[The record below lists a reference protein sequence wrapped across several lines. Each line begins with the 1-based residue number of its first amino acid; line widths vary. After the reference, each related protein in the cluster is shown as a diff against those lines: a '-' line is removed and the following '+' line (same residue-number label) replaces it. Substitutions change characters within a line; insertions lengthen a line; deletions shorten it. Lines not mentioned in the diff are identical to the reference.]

1 MNLDATSGASMDW
14 AYQQN
19 ITLSYT
25 FELRD
30 TGKHGFVLP
39 ADQIVPTARELLD
52 GFIEFVKAARELN
65 QL

>member
-1 MNLDATSGASMDW
+1 MDW
-14 AYQQN
+14 AYEQN

-39 ADQIVPTARELLD
+39 ADKILPTARELLD
-52 GFIEFVKAARELN
+52 GIIEFVKAGRELN
-65 QL
+65 KL